1 MKFAYIE
8 KQFYT
13 DARYLIQKADE
24 IINSYMKK
32 GFDMTLRQIYY
43 QFIALDTFPNNRRY
57 SWTGKKWV
65 KDSNGT
71 KNAQP
76 NYDWLERT
84 ISNARLAGLIDWNAI
99 VDRTRF
105 VRRVST
111 WNNPEEIVQSAIDS
125 YKRDLFETQKARI
138 EVWIEKDALIGV
150 IEPTCA
156 KLRIPCFSCRGYV
169 SQSAMWRAGQRFID
183 IIHDEKQIPIILHF
197 GDHDPSGIDMSRDIK
212 ERLELFI
219 NGHLTIKSGKPLEII
234 VERLALNQN
243 QIKKFKPPPS
253 PAKITDTRAKKY
265 IKKFGNKAWE
275 LDALDPETLC
285 KLISDEV
292 KIYLDEKEWKKAERK
307 EKREVKKLKKMMEH
321 L

>member
-1 MKFAYIE
+1 MKFAYVE
-8 KQFYT
+8 KKFYA

-105 VRRVST
+105 VRKIST
-111 WNNPEEIVQSAIDS
+111 WNNPAEIVQSAIDS
-125 YKRDLFETQKARI
+125 YKRDLFETQRARI

-234 VERLALNQN
+234 VERLALNKD
-243 QIKKFKPPPS
+243 QIKKFNPPPS

-265 IKKFGNKAWE
+265 IQEYGNDAWE

-285 KLISDEV
+285 KLIADEV
-292 KIYLDEKEWKKAERK
+292 KIYLDEEKWKKAERK
-307 EKREVKKLKKMMEH
+307 EKREVKKLKKMMEQ